1 MCEEEYRAKMR
12 YILEGVNLPGIEDII
27 ENKVAD
33 CKGEALGSFLSLG
46 DIFERDIADVAKTGK
61 ISLSGVIYE

>member
-1 MCEEEYRAKMR
+1 MCEEEYKSRLKN
-12 YILEGVNLPGIEDII
+12 ILEGVNLPGIDDII
-27 ENKVAD
+27 ENKVAE

-61 ISLSGVIYE
+61 ISLSGVMYE